1 MFDTHD
7 LAVLIRSGAPLILI
21 ETQEEALLK
30 DALRHVVAEVMRPL
44 WRWKIT
50 DGLLRLDM
58 DDLESPPC
66 RDSAQVLEFMHRN
79 EQRAIWLLLD
89 FHPYL
94 RYAMNVR
101 RLREIAL
108 GQAAARHTVILAGG
122 AFGELP
128 PELAPLIT
136 RYEIKLPDDAAIGKL
151 MREEAFSYSREHGGK
166 RVEVDAEAARALQRH
181 LRGLTLSDVRS
192 IVRRLIHHDGAISS
206 KDIAM
211 AQQAKFELLGKDAV
225 LHFEPDAAQ
234 FDQVAGLGRLK
245 AWIEMRRRVFVEG
258 KAPKG
263 LDPPKGVL
271 MVGVQGAGK
280 SLAAKA
286 TAGGFGVPLLRL
298 DFGALYNKYHGETER
313 NLRAA
318 LKTAEAMAP
327 CVLWCDEI
335 EKGLATGS
343 SDDGVSQRVLGAL
356 LTWMSERKT
365 AVFLVATA
373 NNIDR
378 LPPEFLRKGRFDEVF
393 FVDLPSEQ
401 ARGEVFRI
409 HFKRRDLNVA
419 DFELDALV
427 AASEGFS
434 GAEIEQAIVAA
445 LYAAWNANRGL
456 LQSDVIEALR
466 GTRPLSVMMSEQV
479 ARLRAWAAE
488 RCVPAD

>member
-1 MFDTHD
+1 
-7 LAVLIRSGAPLILI
+7 VL
-21 ETQEEALLK
+21 
-30 DALRHVVAEVMRPL
+30 RPL

-50 DGLLRLDM
+50 DGLVRLDM

-66 RDSAQVLEFMHRN
+66 RDSAQVLEFMHRD
-79 EQRAIWLLLD
+79 ERRAIWLLLD

-136 RYEIKLPDDAAIGKL
+136 RYEIKLPDDAAIAKL
-151 MREEAFSYSREHGGK
+151 MREEAFNYSREHAGK
-166 RVEVDAEAARALQRH
+166 RVEVDAEAARALVRH
-181 LRGLTLSDVRS
+181 LRGLTLSDVRA
-192 IVRRLIHHDGAISS
+192 IVRRLIHDDGAITSA
-206 KDIAM
+206 DLAR
-211 AQQAKFELLGKDAV
+211 AQAAKFELLGKDAV

-234 FDQVAGLGRLK
+234 FDQVAGLNRLK
-245 AWIEMRRRVFVEG
+245 GWIAQRRRVFIEG

-271 MVGVQGAGK
+271 LVGVQGAGK

-335 EKGLATGS
+335 EKGLAS
-343 SDDGVSQRVLGAL
+343 SDSDGGVSQRVLGAL
-356 LTWMSERKT
+356 LTWMSERKSP
-365 AVFLVATA
+365 VFLVATA

-393 FVDLPSEQ
+393 FVDLPGEE
-401 ARGEVFRI
+401 ARAEVFRI
-409 HFKRRDLNVA
+409 HLRRRELVEA
-419 DFELDALV
+419 DFDLPALV
-427 AASEGFS
+427 AASAGFS
-434 GAEIEQAIVAA
+434 GAEIEQGIVAA
-445 LYAAWNANRGL
+445 LYAAWNENRGL
-456 LQSDVIEALR
+456 LQADLIEALR
-466 GTRPLSVMMSEQV
+466 GTRPLSMMMAEQV

>member
-30 DALRHVVAEVMRPL
+30 DALRHVVAEVLRPL

-50 DGLLRLDM
+50 DGLVRLDM

-66 RDSAQVLEFMHRN
+66 RDSAQVLEFMHRD
-79 EQRAIWLLLD
+79 ERRAIWLLLD

-136 RYEIKLPDDAAIGKL
+136 RYEIKLPDDAAIAKL
-151 MREEAFSYSREHGGK
+151 MREEAFNYSREHAGK
-166 RVEVDAEAARALQRH
+166 RVEVDAEAARALVRH
-181 LRGLTLSDVRS
+181 LRGLTLSDVRA
-192 IVRRLIHHDGAISS
+192 IVRRLIHDDGAITSA
-206 KDIAM
+206 DLAR
-211 AQQAKFELLGKDAV
+211 AQAAKFELLGKDAV

-234 FDQVAGLGRLK
+234 FDQVAGLNRLK
-245 AWIEMRRRVFVEG
+245 GWIAQRRRVFIEG

-271 MVGVQGAGK
+271 LVGVQGAGK

-335 EKGLATGS
+335 EKGLAS
-343 SDDGVSQRVLGAL
+343 SDSDGGVSQRVLGAL
-356 LTWMSERKT
+356 LTWMSERKSP
-365 AVFLVATA
+365 VFLVATA

-393 FVDLPSEQ
+393 FVDLPGEE
-401 ARGEVFRI
+401 ARAEVFRI
-409 HFKRRDLNVA
+409 HLRRRELVEA
-419 DFELDALV
+419 DFDLPALV
-427 AASEGFS
+427 AASAGFS
-434 GAEIEQAIVAA
+434 GAEIEQGIVAA
-445 LYAAWNANRGL
+445 LYAAWNENRGL
-456 LQSDVIEALR
+456 LQADLIEALR
-466 GTRPLSVMMSEQV
+466 GTRPLSMMMAEQV